1 MKAAKIRLESRLQ
14 QKDQNMFF
22 FFSDFFTPPFL
33 GGTGGTMKHRFEWED
48 FSSEV
53 PHKPVPMCGAMGWS
67 SLPLGRNLKL
77 GSASYEQKAYSF
89 PHAYVFGCGNG
100 RAKDAKVTVI
110 PSP

>member
-14 QKDQNMFF
+14 QKDQNMF